1 MTNPNVGRHGSTG
14 KHRCFPWREN
24 EVNQF
29 TPLEM
34 RRK

>member
-14 KHRCFPWREN
+14 KQQCFPWREN
-24 EVNQF
+24 EVNPF
-29 TPLEM
+29 TRLEM